1 MNPIGNPA
9 RDQSQAAT
17 AMVDDAP
24 AGNAVLS
31 VRVCTE
37 SGPAEIWDNTS
48 LECALARDLIQA
60 SGGIPAEMGGPV
72 LSARFDSIAS
82 AAMAARRL
90 QWSAQGLSEDSHSY
104 ALSILIQ
111 SGDEVARAGHETQPP
126 EFASAG
132 SILVTD
138 SAARLLEDVP
148 GFSVRSKENG
158 AEFREM
164 SWRAAPSLTTREA
177 DEQALARMME
187 QNGRSVEAVPPA
199 PPEPGTSLH
208 SEADEAEEPRRSS
221 RTLLWIGLAVLLVAG
236 AVAGFFFLRPGTE
249 QQKIASAT
257 PVQEMPATNPA
268 ATEPSSTPA
277 ASTPAPTSEKSLP
290 AAAPPLTRKQRL
302 EQERKDKA
310 AAAAAAAAKTP
321 PQTPSQPEPPPQQK
335 SDTKPD
341 IKAEVTGSCQYTSDQ
356 LPLLLNSAETSRGRG
371 QYKEAQ
377 RKVQAVL
384 NCDRGNS
391 KAKEL
396 LEQIRRAM
404 SAGDGSSDPE

>member
-1 MNPIGNPA
+1 
-9 RDQSQAAT
+9 
-17 AMVDDAP
+17 
-24 AGNAVLS
+24 
-31 VRVCTE
+31 
-37 SGPAEIWDNTS
+37 
-48 LECALARDLIQA
+48 
-60 SGGIPAEMGGPV
+60 
-72 LSARFDSIAS
+72 
-82 AAMAARRL
+82 
-90 QWSAQGLSEDSHSY
+90 
-104 ALSILIQ
+104 
-111 SGDEVARAGHETQPP
+111 
-126 EFASAG
+126 
-132 SILVTD
+132 
-138 SAARLLEDVP
+138 
-148 GFSVRSKENG
+148 
-158 AEFREM
+158 
-164 SWRAAPSLTTREA
+164 
-177 DEQALARMME
+177 
-187 QNGRSVEAVPPA
+187 
-199 PPEPGTSLH
+199 
-208 SEADEAEEPRRSS
+208 
-221 RTLLWIGLAVLLVAG
+221 VAG

-277 ASTPAPTSEKSLP
+277 ASTPAPTSEKSSP

-302 EQERKDKA
+302 EQERKDRA